1 MSAIVVSRSESG
13 MSLTTSFAA
22 LDNLAGASVSSSFT
36 VPQGVSAIKQVS
48 ISMSNDANE
57 ETIGLCKISGNAMRD
72 GDAVFTA
79 AGMVVGATATGN
91 ASNNI
96 QYDTDLGVTSG
107 NSIELSLAGTTAATV
122 DAAVTVT
129 FA

>member
-1 MSAIVVSRSESG
+1 MAIVVSRTESG

-36 VPQGVSAIKQVS
+36 VPQGVQGIKQVS
-48 ISMSNDANE
+48 ISMSNDAAE
-57 ETIGLCKISGNAMRD
+57 ETIGLLKISGNAMRD

-79 AGMVVGATATGN
+79 AGMVIGATATGN

-96 QYDTDLGVTSG
+96 QYDTDLGVVSG
-107 NSIELSLAGTTAATV
+107 NSVELSLAGTTAATV

>member
-1 MSAIVVSRSESG
+1 MAIVVSRTESG

-36 VPQGVSAIKQVS
+36 VPQGVNGIKQVS
-48 ISMSNDANE
+48 ISMSNDAAE
-57 ETIGLCKISGNAMRD
+57 ETIGLLKISGNAMRD

-79 AGMVVGATATGN
+79 AGMVIGATATGN

-96 QYDTDLGVTSG
+96 QYDTDLGVVSG
-107 NSIELSLAGTTAATV
+107 NSVELSLAGTTAATV

>member
-1 MSAIVVSRSESG
+1 MAIVITRSESG

-36 VPQGVSAIKQVS
+36 VPQGVGAIKQIS

-79 AGMVVGATATGN
+79 AAMVVGATATGTS
-91 ASNNI
+91 SNNI
-96 QYDTDLGVTSG
+96 QYDTDLGVVSG
-107 NSIELSLAGTTAATV
+107 NSVELSLAGTTAATV

>member
-1 MSAIVVSRSESG
+1 MAIVVSRTESG

-36 VPQGVSAIKQVS
+36 VPQGVNGIKQVS
-48 ISMSNDANE
+48 ISMSNDAAE
-57 ETIGLCKISGNAMRD
+57 ETIGLLKISGNAMRD

-79 AGMVVGATATGN
+79 AGMVIGATATGN

-96 QYDTDLGVTSG
+96 QYATDLGVVSG
-107 NSIELSLAGTTAATV
+107 NSVELSLAGTTAATV

>member
-1 MSAIVVSRSESG
+1 MAIVVTRTESA

-22 LDNLAGASVSSSFT
+22 LDNLGGASVSSSFT
-36 VPQGVSAIKQVS
+36 VPQGVGEIKHVS
-48 ISMSNDANE
+48 ISITNDANE

-91 ASNNI
+91 TSNNI
-96 QYDTDLGVTSG
+96 QYDTALGVVSG
-107 NSIELSLAGTTAATV
+107 NSVEISLAGTTAATV
-122 DAAVTVT
+122 DAAVTLH

>member
-1 MSAIVVSRSESG
+1 MAIIVSRSESE
-13 MSLTTSFAA
+13 MSLSTSFAA

-36 VPQGVSAIKQVS
+36 VPQGVSAIKQIS
-48 ISMSNDANE
+48 ISMSNDAND
-57 ETIGLCKISGNAMRD
+57 ETIGLCKVSGNAMRD

-79 AGMVVGATATGN
+79 AAMVVGATATGTS
-91 ASNNI
+91 SNNI
-96 QYDTDLGVTSG
+96 QYDTDLGVVSG
-107 NSIELSLAGTTAATV
+107 NSVELSLAGTTAATV

>member
-1 MSAIVVSRSESG
+1 MAIVVTRSESG
-13 MSLTTSFAA
+13 MSLSTSFAA
-22 LDNLAGASVSSSFT
+22 LDNLGGASVSSSFT
-36 VPQGVSAIKQVS
+36 VPQGVSSIKQIS

-79 AGMVVGATATGN
+79 AAMVVGATATGTS
-91 ASNNI
+91 SNNI
-96 QYDTDLGVTSG
+96 QYDTDLGVVSG
-107 NSIELSLAGTTAATV
+107 NSVELSLAGTTAATV

>member
-1 MSAIVVSRSESG
+1 MAIVVSRSESA

-22 LDNLAGASVSSSFT
+22 LDNLGGASVSSSFT
-36 VPQGVSAIKQVS
+36 VPQGVSAIKQIS

-79 AGMVVGATATGN
+79 AAMVVGAPATGTS
-91 ASNNI
+91 SNNI
-96 QYDTDLGVTSG
+96 QYDTDLGVVSG
-107 NSIELSLAGTTAATV
+107 NSVELSLAGTTAATV

>member
-1 MSAIVVSRSESG
+1 MAIVTSRSESG

-79 AGMVVGATATGN
+79 AAMVVGATATGTS
-91 ASNNI
+91 SNNI
-96 QYDTDLGVTSG
+96 QYDTDLGVVSG
-107 NSIELSLAGTTAATV
+107 NSVELSLAGTTAATV

>member
-1 MSAIVVSRSESG
+1 MAIVVSRLESG
-13 MSLTTSFAA
+13 MSLTTSFQA
-22 LDNLAGASVSSSFT
+22 LDNLGGASVSSSFT
-36 VPQGVSAIKQVS
+36 VPQGVSAIKAIS

-57 ETIGLCKISGNAMRD
+57 ETIGLCKVSGNAMRD

-79 AGMVVGATATGN
+79 AAMVVGATATGN
-91 ASNNI
+91 TSNNI
-96 QYDTDLGVTSG
+96 QYDTDLGVVSG
-107 NSIELSLAGTTAATV
+107 NSVELSLAGTQAATV

>member
-1 MSAIVVSRSESG
+1 MAIVITRSESG
-13 MSLTTSFAA
+13 MGLTTSFAA

-57 ETIGLCKISGNAMRD
+57 ETIGLCKISGNAMKN

-96 QYDTDLGVTSG
+96 QYDTDLSVESG
-107 NSIELSLAGTTAATV
+107 NSVELSLAGTTAATV

>member
-1 MSAIVVSRSESG
+1 MAIVVSRTESG

-36 VPQGVSAIKQVS
+36 VPQGVNGIKQVS
-48 ISMSNDANE
+48 ISMSNDAAE

-79 AGMVVGATATGN
+79 AAMVVGATATGN
-91 ASNNI
+91 TSNNI
-96 QYDTDLGVTSG
+96 QYDTDLGVVSG
-107 NSIELSLAGTTAATV
+107 NSVELSLAGTQAATV
-122 DAAVTVT
+122 DAAVTIT

>member
-1 MSAIVVSRSESG
+1 MAIVITRSESG
-13 MSLTTSFAA
+13 MSLSTSFAA

-57 ETIGLCKISGNAMRD
+57 ETIGLCKISGNAMKN

-79 AGMVVGATATGN
+79 AGMVVGATATGTS
-91 ASNNI
+91 SNNV
-96 QYDTDLGVTSG
+96 QYDTDLSVESG
-107 NSIELSLAGTTAATV
+107 NSVELSLAGTTAATV

>member
-1 MSAIVVSRSESG
+1 MAIVVTRTESG

-22 LDNLAGASVSSSFT
+22 LDNLGGASVSSSFT
-36 VPQGVSAIKQVS
+36 VPQNVGAIKSVS
-48 ISMSNDANE
+48 ISMTNDANE

-91 ASNNI
+91 TSNNI
-96 QYDTDLGVTSG
+96 QYDTDLGVVAG
-107 NSIELSLAGTTAATV
+107 NSVEISLAGTTAATV
-122 DAAVTVT
+122 DAAVSIT

>member
-1 MSAIVVSRSESG
+1 MAIVVSRSESG
-13 MSLTTSFAA
+13 MSLSTSFAA

-36 VPQGVSAIKQVS
+36 VPQGVSSIKQIS

-57 ETIGLCKISGNAMRD
+57 ETIGLCKVSGNAMRD

-79 AGMVVGATATGN
+79 AAMVVGATATGTS
-91 ASNNI
+91 SNNI
-96 QYDTDLGVTSG
+96 QYDTDLGVVSG
-107 NSIELSLAGTTAATV
+107 NSVELSLAGTQAATV
-122 DAAVTVT
+122 DAAVTIT

>member
-1 MSAIVVSRSESG
+1 MAIVVSRTESG

-36 VPQGVSAIKQVS
+36 VPQGVSAIKQIS

-57 ETIGLCKISGNAMRD
+57 ETIGLCKVSGNAMRD

-79 AGMVVGATATGN
+79 AAMVVGATATGN
-91 ASNNI
+91 SSNSI
-96 QYDTDLGVTSG
+96 QYDTDLSVESG
-107 NSIELSLAGTTAATV
+107 NSVELSLAGTTAATV

>member
-1 MSAIVVSRSESG
+1 MAIVVSRSESG

-91 ASNNI
+91 TSNNI
-96 QYDTDLGVTSG
+96 QYDTDLGVVSG
-107 NSIELSLAGTTAATV
+107 NSVELSLAGTTAGTV

>member
-1 MSAIVVSRSESG
+1 MAIVVSRTESG

-36 VPQGVSAIKQVS
+36 VPQGVNGIKQVS
-48 ISMSNDANE
+48 ISMSNDAAE
-57 ETIGLCKISGNAMRD
+57 ETIGLVKISGNAMRD

-79 AGMVVGATATGN
+79 AGMVIGATATGN

-96 QYDTDLGVTSG
+96 QYDTDLGVVSG
-107 NSIELSLAGTTAATV
+107 NSVELSLAGTTAATV

>member
-1 MSAIVVSRSESG
+1 MAIVVSRTESG

-36 VPQGVSAIKQVS
+36 VPQGVSAIKSVS
-48 ISMSNDANE
+48 ISMSNDAAE
-57 ETIGLCKISGNAMRD
+57 ETIGLLKISGNAMRD

-79 AGMVVGATATGN
+79 AGMVIGATATGN

-96 QYDTDLGVTSG
+96 QYDTDLGVVSG
-107 NSIELSLAGTTAATV
+107 NSVELSLAGTTAATV

>member
-1 MSAIVVSRSESG
+1 MAIVVSRSESG
-13 MSLTTSFAA
+13 MSLTTSFQA
-22 LDNLAGASVSSSFT
+22 LDNLGGASVSSSFT
-36 VPQGVSAIKQVS
+36 VPQGVSAIKQIS

-79 AGMVVGATATGN
+79 SAMVVGATATGTS
-91 ASNNI
+91 SNNI
-96 QYDTDLGVTSG
+96 QYDTDLGVVSG
-107 NSIELSLAGTTAATV
+107 NSVELSLAGTQAATV

>member
-1 MSAIVVSRSESG
+1 MAIVVSRSESG
-13 MSLTTSFAA
+13 MSLTTSFQA
-22 LDNLAGASVSSSFT
+22 LDNLGGASVSSSFT
-36 VPQGVSAIKQVS
+36 VPQGVSAIKAIS

-57 ETIGLCKISGNAMRD
+57 ETIGLCKVSGNAMRD

-79 AGMVVGATATGN
+79 AAMVVGATATGTS
-91 ASNNI
+91 SNNI
-96 QYDTDLGVTSG
+96 QYDTDLGVVSG
-107 NSIELSLAGTTAATV
+107 NSVELSLAGTQAATV

>member
-1 MSAIVVSRSESG
+1 MAIVVSRSESG
-13 MSLTTSFAA
+13 MSLSTSFAA

-36 VPQGVSAIKQVS
+36 VPQGVSAIKQIS

-57 ETIGLCKISGNAMRD
+57 ETIGLCKVSGNAMRD

-79 AGMVVGATATGN
+79 AAMVVGATATGTS
-91 ASNNI
+91 SNSI
-96 QYDTDLGVTSG
+96 QYDTDLSVESG
-107 NSIELSLAGTTAATV
+107 NSVELSLAGTTAATV

>member
-1 MSAIVVSRSESG
+1 MAIVITRSESG

-36 VPQGVSAIKQVS
+36 VPTGVSAIKQVS
-48 ISMSNDANE
+48 ISMSNDAAE
-57 ETIGLCKISGNAMRD
+57 ETIGLCKISGNAMKN

-79 AGMVVGATATGN
+79 AGMVIGATATGN
-91 ASNNI
+91 ASNSI
-96 QYDTDLGVTSG
+96 QYDTDLAVESG
-107 NSIELSLAGTTAATV
+107 NSVELSLAGTTAATV

>member
-1 MSAIVVSRSESG
+1 MAIVVSRTESG

-36 VPQGVSAIKQVS
+36 VPQGVSAIKSVS
-48 ISMSNDANE
+48 ISMSNDAAE
-57 ETIGLCKISGNAMRD
+57 ETIGLLKISGNAMRD

-79 AGMVVGATATGN
+79 AGMVIGATATGN
-91 ASNNI
+91 ASNNV
-96 QYDTDLGVTSG
+96 QYDTDLGVVSG
-107 NSIELSLAGTTAATV
+107 NSVELSLAGTTAATV

>member
-1 MSAIVVSRSESG
+1 MSIVVSRTESG

-36 VPQGVSAIKQVS
+36 VPQGVSAIKSVS
-48 ISMSNDANE
+48 ISMSNDAAE
-57 ETIGLCKISGNAMRD
+57 ETIGLLKISGNAMRV

-79 AGMVVGATATGN
+79 AGMVIGATATGN

-96 QYDTDLGVTSG
+96 QYDTDLGVVSG
-107 NSIELSLAGTTAATV
+107 NSVELSLAGTTAATV

>member
-1 MSAIVVSRSESG
+1 MAIVVTRSESA
-13 MSLTTSFAA
+13 MSLTTSFQA

-91 ASNNI
+91 TSNNI

>member
-1 MSAIVVSRSESG
+1 MAIVITRSESG

-22 LDNLAGASVSSSFT
+22 LDNLGGASVSSSFT

-57 ETIGLCKISGNAMRD
+57 ETIGLCKISGNAMKN

-79 AGMVVGATATGN
+79 AGMVVGATATGTS
-91 ASNNI
+91 SNSI
-96 QYDTDLGVTSG
+96 QYDTDLSVESG
-107 NSIELSLAGTTAATV
+107 NSVELSLAGTTAATV

>member
-1 MSAIVVSRSESG
+1 MAIVVSRTESG

-36 VPQGVSAIKQVS
+36 VPQGVSSIKQIS

-79 AGMVVGATATGN
+79 AAMVVGATATGTS
-91 ASNNI
+91 SNNI
-96 QYDTDLGVTSG
+96 QYDTDLGVVSG
-107 NSIELSLAGTTAATV
+107 NSVELSLAGTTAATV